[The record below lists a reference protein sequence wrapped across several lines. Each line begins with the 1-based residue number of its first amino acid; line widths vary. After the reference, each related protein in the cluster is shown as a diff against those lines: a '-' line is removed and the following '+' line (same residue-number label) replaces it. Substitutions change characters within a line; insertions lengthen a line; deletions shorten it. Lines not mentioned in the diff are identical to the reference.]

1 MGDRS
6 LFYEKRP
13 GVLTK
18 RIDVFLLKWYGKK
31 KLFLKLKGG
40 IEKRE
45 TAVNI
50 KGNIFF
56 PR

>member
-40 IEKRE
+40 IEK
-45 TAVNI
+45 
-50 KGNIFF
+50 
-56 PR
+56 